1 VPIFSRSKI
10 ISLHM
15 TTRLAKRL
23 AQFFSKH
30 SLRRAIHTLW
40 STLLALSFAAVA
52 HTQGTMDFSG
62 ATTLMRELITV
73 KGYSHAEQS
82 FETKEI
88 YRAFS
93 TAVA

>member
-1 VPIFSRSKI
+1 MFSRSRI
-10 ISLHM
+10 IFLHM

-23 AQFFSKH
+23 AQFLSKH
-30 SLRRAIHTLW
+30 NLRRATHTLW
-40 STLLALSFAAVA
+40 STLLALLFAAVA
-52 HTQGTMDFSG
+52 HAQETMDFSA
-62 ATTLMRELITV
+62 ATTLMRELIIV